1 MTSIHLNMR
10 TLSITLALI
19 CLFTYS
25 CKKVEGEGGQAT
37 IKGKVYVR
45 NYNANF
51 TVLNAQYYAQG
62 ENVYIIYGDEAS
74 VGQTQ
79 KTAYDGTYEFK
90 YLRPGKYKVYALSK
104 DSLSLASSFT
114 KEVLV
119 EVEITKRKEK
129 IELDDLI
136 ILK

>member
-1 MTSIHLNMR
+1 MTMR
-10 TLSITLALI
+10 TLSVILATV
-19 CLFTYS
+19 CLFSYS
-25 CKKVEGEGGQAT
+25 CKKVAGEGGQAS

-51 TVLNAQYYAQG
+51 TVLNAAYYAQG
-62 ENVYIIYGDEAS
+62 ENVYIMYGDEAS

-104 DSLSLASSFT
+104 DSLSTASSYT
-114 KEVLV
+114 KEILV

-129 IELDDLI
+129 IELDDLV